1 MGFLFIQDL
10 HALHN
15 IVHIVCIMFHLA
27 DIIIPIVPQVSYM
40 AHGPLVNIFLF
51 FNNFRIQYLKMGR
64 EWIFI
69 TGRTNLRRSI
79 GETSKGVYTSVSK
92 HIKRQHNSI
101 ILCEIKIHVAM
112 VTDDRRKCGTEQ
124 HDAVDGCCTRG
135 QTRSRYSPRL
145 TLSNSMVDLFETLI
159 LVVYWFC
166 FVF

>member
-1 MGFLFIQDL
+1 MKYNLQGT
-10 HALHN
+10 
-15 IVHIVCIMFHLA
+15 VV
-27 DIIIPIVPQVSYM
+27 QVSYM

-92 HIKRQHNSI
+92 RIKRQHNSI

-112 VTDDRRKCGTEQ
+112 VTDDRRKRGTEQ

-166 FVF
+166 FVFQTQKTF

>member
-1 MGFLFIQDL
+1 
-10 HALHN
+10 
-15 IVHIVCIMFHLA
+15 
-27 DIIIPIVPQVSYM
+27 
-40 AHGPLVNIFLF
+40 
-51 FNNFRIQYLKMGR
+51 MGR

-112 VTDDRRKCGTEQ
+112 VTDDRRKRGTEQ

>member
-1 MGFLFIQDL
+1 MGLLLIYSF
-10 HALHN
+10 
-15 IVHIVCIMFHLA
+15 
-27 DIIIPIVPQVSYM
+27 
-40 AHGPLVNIFLF
+40 F
-51 FNNFRIQYLKMGR
+51 FNNFRIKYLKMGR

-112 VTDDRRKCGTEQ
+112 VTDDRRKRGTEQ

-135 QTRSRYSPRL
+135 QTRSRYSQRL